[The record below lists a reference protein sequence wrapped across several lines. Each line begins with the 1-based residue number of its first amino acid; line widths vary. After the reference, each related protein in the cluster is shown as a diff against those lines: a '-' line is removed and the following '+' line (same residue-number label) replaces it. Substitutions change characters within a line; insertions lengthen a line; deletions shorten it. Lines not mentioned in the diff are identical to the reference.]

1 MSSISTF
8 IILITIYI
16 LSIASNSMARDS
28 SDDIK
33 LGFLLVDKVFD
44 DRSAVVD
51 RSLPVEIRIYNKGKG
66 PAHNV
71 VLLESSF
78 SPENYTFLSGNP
90 DETFSEILPNEN
102 ATIRFIVQPLFS
114 GSLEDKPA
122 LVSYYQ
128 YQYSDIPQRSFST
141 CKRYFYILTEDQYHT
156 YVANHSIEWL
166 IFGCL
171 GCFLLFGPLSQY
183 YLLKK
188 SAIRS
193 KLL

>member
-8 IILITIYI
+8 IFLVTIYI
-16 LSIASNSMARDS
+16 LSIASNSIGVSS

-44 DRSAVVD
+44 DRSVVVD
-51 RSLPVEIRIYNKGKG
+51 RPLSIEIRIYNTGKG
-66 PAHNV
+66 SAYNV
-71 VLLESSF
+71 MLLESSF

-90 DETFSEILPNEN
+90 DETFNEILPNEN
-102 ATIRFIVQPLFS
+102 VTIRFTVQPLFS

-128 YQYSDIPQRSFST
+128 YQYSDTPQRSFST
-141 CKRYFYILTEDQYHT
+141 CKRYFYILTEDQYHA
-156 YVANHSIEWL
+156 YVANHSKEWL

-171 GCFLLFGPLSQY
+171 GCFLLFGPLIQY

-188 SAIRS
+188 SASRS